1 MKQKGVEY
9 LATGV
14 QMSNTIE
21 IQAID
26 MHFSDDEI
34 EAFRIYRYI
43 IAESKPHGHE
53 GKYKLTKLDIDILN
67 PQNTKITL
75 GDTSLSMTD
84 INRGTKQALE
94 DAVAEIKA
102 QSVTQTTDIDE
113 IQHIVLE
120 QSSSVVSTCEEII
133 LAATENFV
141 KTSNYSEFKETVE
154 SQFKVMAEQISLN
167 FTALTD
173 QIDNVDGDVQEK
185 FNEITKYFTF
195 DINGITIGQV
205 DSPYK
210 VKIDNDRYSMLVND
224 VEVLWIANGEV
235 YTPEIEIT
243 KKMNVFGYVINKDE
257 QGNVNCEYVG
267 GES

>member
-1 MKQKGVEY
+1 
-9 LATGV
+9 
-14 QMSNTIE
+14 
-21 IQAID
+21 
-26 MHFSDDEI
+26 
-34 EAFRIYRYI
+34 
-43 IAESKPHGHE
+43 
-53 GKYKLTKLDIDILN
+53 
-67 PQNTKITL
+67 
-75 GDTSLSMTD
+75 MTD